1 MTFIAL
7 ISVAFRKLHTAIKQ
21 RQAFYELRNLSPMQL
36 RDIGLRIE
44 NGYVVS
50 DAEIEDAKDQRRQT
64 LRSDQQENK
73 T

>member
-7 ISVAFRKLHTAIKQ
+7 ISVALRKLHTAIKQ
-21 RQAFYELRNLSPMQL
+21 RRAFYELRNLSPMQL

-44 NGYVVS
+44 NGYVVT